1 VYLCLIWFYK
11 EKIMLQRLH
20 RQSISIVFAILTL
33 ALLSGCAS
41 STGAT
46 LQTGVV
52 TETTLTDSI
61 ETSGTVSA
69 KQIATLNWATS
80 GNILEVYV
88 QNNDLVATGDELM
101 KLDSTSASTEVLEAI
116 SDLVIA
122 KQNLANIQQSTTSL
136 AEAEVALVNAQTA
149 YDEALKQ
156 YYLSDEPL
164 GSAEYIAILQKDYL
178 SAQQATLRAFG
189 QYNGKADLSED
200 DPIRAAAYASLAQAR
215 INEHDALI
223 RLNHFSN
230 PPTAMEV
237 DSIKANLALA
247 KADLDEAQRTYDH
260 IKDGNTAALTKAQ
273 SAVDAAQTNVNK
285 LSIIAPFDGQVAV
298 VYSQKGDVVNKNTKA
313 LVLVDRSQLS
323 IDVLVDELSISS
335 VEIGDSASI
344 SFDALGITTTGKVAL
359 IDPIGVTSSSV
370 VNYTVRVVLDEADS
384 EILIGATAA
393 VVIITGEP
401 SNVMFV
407 PVSAVLN
414 DAEGEYVTLIK
425 NDGSTER
432 VAVVTGDISDEK
444 VEVDGN
450 LIKGEMVQLY
460 TTTTSDT
467 SSSSQSG
474 RGGLFGLGGFMR

>member
-1 VYLCLIWFYK
+1 
-11 EKIMLQRLH
+11 MLQRLH
-20 RQSISIVFAILTL
+20 RHYTSIVFVIITVV
-33 ALLSGCAS
+33 LLSGCAS
-41 STGAT
+41 STATT

-52 TETTLTDSI
+52 TEATLTDTI
-61 ETSGTVSA
+61 ETSGSVYA

-88 QNNDLVATGDELM
+88 ENNDLVTSGDELM
-101 KLDSTSASTEVLEAI
+101 KLDSASATTDVLEAI

-122 KQNLANIQQSTTSL
+122 QQNLTNVQQSTTSL

-149 YDEALKQ
+149 YDEALEQ
-156 YYLSDEPL
+156 FYLSDEPL
-164 GSAEYIAILQKDYL
+164 GSAEYIAILEKDYL

-200 DPIRAAAYASLAQAR
+200 DPIRAAAYANLAQAR

-237 DSIKANLALA
+237 DAIKANLALA
-247 KADLDEAQRTYDH
+247 KADLDEAQRTFDQ
-260 IKDGNTAALTKAQ
+260 IKNGNTAALTKAQ

-313 LVLVDRSQLS
+313 LILVDRSQLS

-335 VEIGDSASI
+335 VEIGDPASV

-359 IDPIGVTSSSV
+359 IDPIGVVSSGV
-370 VNYTVRVVLDEADS
+370 VNYTVRVVLDETNPK
-384 EILIGATAA
+384 ILIGATAA
-393 VVIITGEP
+393 VVITTGEP

-414 DAEGEYVTLIK
+414 DSEGEYVTRIK

-432 VAVVTGDISDEK
+432 VQVVTGDILDEK
-444 VEVDGN
+444 VEVDGDLAN
-450 LIKGEMVQLY
+450 GEMVELY
-460 TTTTSDT
+460 TTTSAD
-467 SSSSQSG
+467 SSSTSQNG